1 MMEKVLF
8 TTKANKKAVLVL
20 CGVIAVVF
28 LLTFLVLNSN
38 AEKQW
43 ANARDLG
50 VMWSVSKTDSL
61 KARHSNALAD
71 ANLFETMQTVTA
83 VVGVALTVFCYVS
96 NMGVELVITDKRVYG
111 KAYLGKRVDIPV
123 DSVSSVGKGIFNTIC
138 VASSSGRI
146 LFTFLQDSETA
157 FEEVNKLLV
166 TRQENTKNEKTDN
179 VVNNIP
185 LSAADEIKKFNQLY
199 KEGIIT
205 KEQFDQKKKE
215 LLGV

>member
-1 MMEKVLF
+1 MEKVLF

-20 CGVIAVVF
+20 CGVIVVVF
-28 LLTFLVLNSN
+28 LFTFLVLNSN

-61 KARHSNALAD
+61 KLRHSNALAA
-71 ANLFETMQTVTA
+71 ANLSETMQTVTA
-83 VVGVALTVFCYVS
+83 IVGVALTVFCYVS

-111 KAYLGKRVDIPV
+111 KAFLGKRVDIPV
-123 DSVSSVGKGIFNTIC
+123 DSVSSVGKGILNTIC
-138 VASSSGRI
+138 VASSSGKI
-146 LFTFLQDSETA
+146 MFTFLQDNETA

-166 TRQENTKNEKTDN
+166 TRQETVIAEKTDK

-185 LSAADEIKKFNQLY
+185 LSAADEIRKFNQLY
-199 KEGIIT
+199 QEGIIS
-205 KEQFDQKKKE
+205 KEEFDQKKKE